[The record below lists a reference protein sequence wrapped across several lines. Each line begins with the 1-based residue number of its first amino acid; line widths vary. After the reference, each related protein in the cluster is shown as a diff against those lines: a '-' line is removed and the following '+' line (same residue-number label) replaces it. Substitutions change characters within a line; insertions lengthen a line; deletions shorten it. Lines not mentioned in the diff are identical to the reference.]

1 MTIEVHAART
11 AACSDGLRRSAAI
24 ALVLLALATTLLAG
38 GPTLEEPTDYVWLP
52 GSMSAVCLAPD
63 TSARATAAPS
73 AP

>member
-1 MTIEVHAART
+1 MTIEFHAART
-11 AACSDGLRRSAAI
+11 TAYSDGLRRSAAI

-38 GPTLEEPTDYVWLP
+38 PTLVEPTDYVWLP

>member
-1 MTIEVHAART
+1 MTIEAHAART
-11 AACSDGLRRSAAI
+11 TACSDGLRRSAAI

-38 GPTLEEPTDYVWLP
+38 PTLVEPTDCVWLP